1 MTSRAGADGDDLD
14 QNPDFADLYRMLAP
28 SELPMTPRMAYWL
41 WSTAIS
47 MADTWRD
54 NTKHPEPLH
63 ELLPPIARA
72 VARGPWLDRFIDCFD
87 AIAGK
92 LATAEIDTD
101 GIASCTGEEMALHL
115 VIDLAEAHLADGILD
130 VDLPGVAELPD
141 HGPRDEDF
149 ESMRTELFKD
159 NDVLMLFDP
168 LMDGI
173 EDPEDEIGQLERV
186 VNLHPNDW
194 FTPFSSG

>member
-1 MTSRAGADGDDLD
+1 
-14 QNPDFADLYRMLAP
+14 
-28 SELPMTPRMAYWL
+28 MAYWL

-54 NTKHPEPLH
+54 NADDPEPLR

-72 VARGPWLDRFIDCFD
+72 VAHGPWLDRFIDCFE

-92 LATAEIDTD
+92 LATAEIHTD
-101 GIASCTGEEMALHL
+101 GLASCTGEEMALHL
-115 VIDLAEAHLADGILD
+115 VIDLAEAHLADGVLD
-130 VDLPGVAELPD
+130 SDLPGVAALPD
-141 HGPRDEDF
+141 HGPKDADF
-149 ESMRTELFKD
+149 DSMRTNLFKD
-159 NDVLMLFDP
+159 NDVLMLYDP

-186 VNLHPNDW
+186 INLHPRDW
-194 FTPFSSG
+194 FTPFSSA